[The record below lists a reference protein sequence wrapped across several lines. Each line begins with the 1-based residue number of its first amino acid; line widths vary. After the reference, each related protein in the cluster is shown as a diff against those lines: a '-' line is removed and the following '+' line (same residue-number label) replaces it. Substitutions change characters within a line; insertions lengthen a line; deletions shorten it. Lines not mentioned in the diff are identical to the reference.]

1 MTQADSGEMP
11 VPPTAEGKAGLA
23 AIRRD
28 PDVALI
34 ATDFDGTLAPIVADP
49 REARAHPG
57 VVAGLRELAGLVG
70 TLAVITGRPAEEAV
84 ELGGFDGVPGLI
96 VLGHYGLERWQEG
109 VVTAPAPP
117 RGVAAARE
125 RLPQL
130 LADVGEAEGV
140 WVEDK
145 GSALAVHTRRA
156 ADPVGALA
164 ALRGPLAGL
173 AADVGLAVE
182 PGRLVIELRPPG
194 MDKGAALTDLVAE
207 RKAGPVLFAG
217 DDLGDLAAF
226 AAVRALREDGH
237 PGVTVCSASGEV
249 SELAAEADLVVDGP
263 DGVAALLGSLAR
275 SLAPSPR
282 PAP

>member
-1 MTQADSGEMP
+1 MTGPARTPEGE
-11 VPPTAEGKAGLA
+11 AGLA

-28 PDVALI
+28 PARALI

-49 REARAHPG
+49 REARADPG
-57 VVAGLRELAGLVG
+57 AVAALRELAGLVG
-70 TLAVITGRPAEEAV
+70 TLAVITGRPAAEAV
-84 ELGGFDGVPGLI
+84 ELGGFESVPGLI
-96 VLGHYGLERWQEG
+96 VLGHYGLERWQGGALTGPGDLPG
-109 VVTAPAPP
+109 VE
-117 RGVAAARE
+117 AARE
-125 RLPQL
+125 RLPGM
-130 LADVGEAEGV
+130 LAAAGAPEGV

-164 ALRGPLAGL
+164 ALREPLAGL
-173 AADVGLAVE
+173 AADVGLVVE

-194 MDKGAALTDLVAE
+194 MDKGAALTALVAE
-207 RKAGPVLFAG
+207 RQAGPVLFAG

-226 AAVRALREDGH
+226 AAVRALRGEGH

-263 DGVAALLGSLAR
+263 AGVAALLSWLAR
-275 SLAPSPR
+275 SLAPSSR